1 VSWLLRVVRL
11 VVVLALAVGTVTAS
25 AMAVAPQA
33 KGLASAHIS
42 DHVRVRLDALAER
55 SYIYDRYGN
64 PLATLYDEQ
73 NRVRVKLSDISRP
86 VVQAVLAVEDSHF
99 YEHNGVNL
107 RSIGRAL
114 SANLEQGS
122 VEQGGSTITQQ
133 VVKNSIV
140 GNKQDIS
147 RKLREAFLAVELEKQ
162 MSKNEILERYLNS
175 IYLGNGAYGV
185 QAASELYFG
194 RDAKDLGWA
203 EAALLAALIRSPVE
217 YDPFRNP
224 ELSTRRRALVFR
236 RLVEVGEL
244 RPAEVRL
251 LSVVSLPVVPNR
263 PRPADDYFV
272 EQVKQQLLADTRLG
286 ATPTARFN
294 AVFGGGLRIYTT
306 FDPLAQQVAKEARD
320 ATLPNNNGDGTFT
333 LDPDPITGAPRFG
346 TAAMAAVEPRTG
358 AVRVLVG
365 GPGFDRYKYD
375 LATQGT
381 RQPGSSFKTFVLTAL
396 MEEGY
401 SPTDLV
407 DGRGP
412 CADIPGYEKEPA
424 QNFEGS
430 PGGVATILSQTL
442 KSSNCA
448 YLRLGQIA
456 GLEKVADVARRM
468 GLTTPLEPAYASMAI
483 GAQEVHPLDMAA
495 AYSVLANDGI
505 KNPPY
510 FVDRVTDTQNR
521 ILFEHRPAGERVVSE
536 QTARL
541 VTEVLVNNVRSGTG
555 TRARLTNGQEAAGKT
570 GTTQDSSDV
579 WFVGYTPQLSLSVWM
594 GASSGRVSLSF
605 GSGATG
611 GRYPAAT
618 WGLFMNRQLQGAP
631 VQAFPAP
638 APRPGGNCLRMPFAQ
653 SCSSTST
660 TPLYPSTSSNTDGTP
675 PPKFTPAPAP
685 APVPPRTPPP
695 ASTPSPEN
703 GVEKKDRPP
712 KRPNP

>member
-1 VSWLLRVVRL
+1 MAWLLRILRL
-11 VVVLALAVGTVTAS
+11 VVIMAVGAATVTAS
-25 AMAVAPQA
+25 VVAIAPQA
-33 KGLASAHIS
+33 KGVASAHIS
-42 DHVRVRLDALAER
+42 DHARVRLDPLAER
-55 SYIYDRYGN
+55 SYIYDRFGN
-64 PLATLYDEQ
+64 PLATLHDEQ
-73 NRVRVKLSDISRP
+73 NRVRVKLGAISRE
-86 VVQAVLAVEDSHF
+86 VVQAVLAVEDAHF
-99 YEHNGVNL
+99 YEHKGVNL
-107 RSIGRAL
+107 RSIGRAF
-114 SANLEQGS
+114 SANLEEGG

-140 GNKQDIS
+140 GNEKKLS

-162 MSKNEILERYLNS
+162 MTKDEILERYLNS
-175 IYLGNGAYGV
+175 VYLGNGAYGV

-203 EAALLAALIRSPVE
+203 EASLLAALIRSPVD

-224 ELSTRRRALVFR
+224 DLSNRRRALVFR
-236 RLVEVGEL
+236 RLVEVGKL
-244 RPAEVRL
+244 TSVQADL
-251 LSVVSLPVVPNR
+251 LTAVPLPLQPNR
-263 PRPADDYFV
+263 PRPANDYFV
-272 EQVKQQLLADTRLG
+272 EQVKQQLLSDTRLG
-286 ATPTARFN
+286 ATPTARYN

-306 FDPLAQQVAKEARD
+306 FDPLAQQAAKQARD
-320 ATLPNNNGDGTFT
+320 ATLPNNNGDGTFN
-333 LDPDPITGAPRFG
+333 LPPDPLTGKARFG
-346 TAAMAAVEPRTG
+346 TAAMAALEPRTG

-375 LATQGT
+375 LATQGS

-396 MEEGY
+396 MEQGY

-407 DGRGP
+407 NGRGP
-412 CADIPGYEKEPA
+412 CADIPGYEEKPA

-430 PGGVATILSQTL
+430 RGGVNTILSQTL

-456 GLEKVADVARRM
+456 GLTKVADVARRM

-483 GAQEVHPLDMAA
+483 GAQEVHPLEMAA
-495 AYSVLANDGI
+495 AYAVLANDGI

-510 FVDRVTDTQNR
+510 FVDRVTDVQGR

-541 VTEVLVNNVRSGTG
+541 VTEVLAENVQKGTG
-555 TRARLTNGQEAAGKT
+555 TRAQLTNGQPAAGKT

-579 WFVGYTPQLSLSVWM
+579 WFVGYTPQLSLAVWM

-605 GSGATG
+605 GGGATG

-618 WGLFMNRQLQGAP
+618 WGMFMNTVLKETP

-638 APRPGGNCLRMPFAQ
+638 LPRPGGKCLRMPFAR
-653 SCSSTST
+653 SCASS
-660 TPLYPSTSSNTDGTP
+660 YTP
-675 PPKFTPAPAP
+675 PQSASGPPASSGPSGPAVGTPAPVLR
-685 APVPPRTPPP
+685 PVT
-695 ASTPSPEN
+695 ASPVLVPSPEN
-703 GVEKKDRPP
+703 GIKQKDRPP
-712 KRPNP
+712 KRGRP